1 MRGVLDEGFI
11 FRVYEA
17 AYMKNNRQQEFQ
29 EEKKT
34 VTRNEKRV
42 DFTELFNEQLGRLR
56 NATIK

>member
-1 MRGVLDEGFI
+1 MRGVLDEGFV
-11 FRVYEA
+11 FRVYET

-34 VTRNEKRV
+34 VNSNEKRV
-42 DFTELFNEQLGRLR
+42 NFTELFNEQLGRLR

>member
-1 MRGVLDEGFI
+1 MRGVLDEGFV

-17 AYMKNNRQQEFQ
+17 AYMKNNRRQEFQ

-34 VTRNEKRV
+34 VSQIDKRV
-42 DFTELFNEQLGRLR
+42 DFSELFNEQLGRLR

>member
-1 MRGVLDEGFI
+1 MRGVLDEGFV
-11 FRVYEA
+11 FRVYET

-34 VTRNEKRV
+34 VNSNEKRV
-42 DFTELFNEQLGRLR
+42 NFTVLFNEQLGRLR